1 MVVGRQSAPASI
13 APPLELPELEP
24 LEEPELVPL
33 EEPELEPP
41 EEPELEPPE
50 LEDPDP
56 PELDALASF
65 PPSLPCGEPPAD
77 EHPTAASARRESDR
91 AEPMARSE

>member
-24 LEEPELVPL
+24 LEEPELEPLEEPELEPL

-41 EEPELEPPE
+41 ELEE
-50 LEDPDP
+50 PDP
-56 PELDALASF
+56 PELDALASL
-65 PPSLPCGEPPAD
+65 PPSLPWGEPLAD
-77 EHPTAASARRESDR
+77 EHAMAASARRESER
-91 AEPMARSE
+91 PERMAW